1 MPFKILLIDNFD
13 SFTYNILEVLRNTNL
28 CQIEVIT
35 SDKFQIND
43 AYKYDGI
50 IFSPGP
56 GLPDDFPKM
65 NSILNNYKGK
75 IPILGVCLGHQA
87 ICQNYGLKLVNIDK
101 VVHGQPRKIKII
113 SNSILFKNLPTKFVV
128 GLYHSWIVEHFKM
141 TDSLIVTAISE
152 DNYVMAVEDFE
163 NSIFGVQFHPESY
176 ITEYGLEILINFVK
190 FCSER

>member
-35 SDKFQIND
+35 SDKVQIND

-87 ICQNYGLKLVNIDK
+87 ICQNYGLKLVNLDK

-113 SNSILFKNLPTKFVV
+113 SNSILFKNLPTKFEV
-128 GLYHSWIVEHFKM
+128 GLYHSWVVEHFKM

-152 DNYVMAVEDFE
+152 DNYVMAVEDIE

>member
-35 SDKFQIND
+35 SDKVQIND

-87 ICQNYGLKLVNIDK
+87 ICQNYGLNLLNLDK